1 MSITSASTVE
11 EIVPAAITIL
21 GQDAASTELQVDSFA
36 PQLDADQNRELDRP
50 NNPSWWPANHRR
62 IPNYRPP
69 SYHPQWRELTST
81 TGEATMINLMFIG
94 CHLLQVVFYP
104 PNFQETSLISPK
116 DSGGLTEIFR
126 ARLQLLYVSSCWRVV
141 RAMENQ

>member
-11 EIVPAAITIL
+11 EIVPGAMTIL
-21 GQDAASTELQVDSFA
+21 GEDAASTELEVDSSA
-36 PQLDADQNRELDRP
+36 QLDAHQNRVLDTP

-81 TGEATMINLMFIG
+81 TGEATIITLMFVG
-94 CHLLQVVFYP
+94 CHLLQVCFY
-104 PNFQETSLISPK
+104 SPK
-116 DSGGLTEIFR
+116 
-126 ARLQLLYVSSCWRVV
+126 
-141 RAMENQ
+141 